1 MASKT
6 KAPQLVWDRG
16 VPIWRATRAA
26 IKAGFP
32 TKRANLKFFAND
44 EAALLA
50 RCHRLTAEMNEW
62 LSGRRGRDPLFD
74 GTIGSAI
81 KLWQSDP
88 TSPYRKIEASSR
100 HPYDIY
106 ARMIVETVGA
116 RRIDAV
122 DGRDLRRWH
131 AEWSAPLDEGGKPRI
146 AAARMAVIVL
156 KNGLTFAAS
165 CRKPGCAELRGILGN
180 IRFVAPRP
188 RMEAPTA
195 AEIVAA
201 RKAAHDLGHAPAALA
216 YALQFEGAMRQ
227 WDVVGKWVPLADRKP
242 SSVIDGTLK
251 WIGPMWSQ
259 IDENMI
265 LHYTPTKTQFTSVLL

>member
-32 TKRANLKFFAND
+32 TKRANLRFFAND
-44 EAALLA
+44 EAAMLA

-62 LSGRRGRDPLFD
+62 LSGRRGRDPVFD

-88 TSPYRKIEASSR
+88 TSPYRNIEASSR

-156 KNGLTFAAS
+156 KNALTLPRAVAS
-165 CRKPGCAELRGILGN
+165 
-180 IRFVAPRP
+180 
-188 RMEAPTA
+188 
-195 AEIVAA
+195 
-201 RKAAHDLGHAPAALA
+201 PAA
-216 YALQFEGAMRQ
+216 
-227 WDVVGKWVPLADRKP
+227 P
-242 SSVIDGTLK
+242 S
-251 WIGPMWSQ
+251 
-259 IDENMI
+259 
-265 LHYTPTKTQFTSVLL
+265 